1 MRREKNG
8 SVLDSR
14 KKNRFKVIKTVVQF
28 AILLVLGYTL
38 FHVLVDVKHYA
49 EPDRSK
55 WTEDKGF
62 IALSYFGVSRS
73 GTPKLISKTELNKQ
87 LRALKD
93 QGYVTISQQDV
104 LDYYGKGK
112 KLPEKALF
120 LSFEDGRNDS
130 GLFAQPLLE
139 KYNFKATFLS
149 YANKM
154 GNSDRK
160 FLQPKDM
167 KKMMKNGYWELGS
180 NGYRLTYINIFDS
193 EGNFIGVKDE
203 NDLRNKIK
211 IDYYNHYLM
220 DFLRDKD
227 MIPSEDRDA
236 MEERISADY
245 KLMESIYTD
254 KLGFVPN
261 VYMIMHA
268 NALGQGMNRL
278 VADANN
284 TNIKRI
290 FKMHFNRD
298 GVALNDKAADIYD
311 LTRVQ
316 PAAYWYTNHLLMKI
330 RGDTG
335 QEMKFVIGDKKRAAD
350 WETVKGAAEFIENRI
365 ALTSEPSANGLLVLR
380 DSERYG
386 NIELKASLKGNVV
399 GSQAIYA
406 RYDGSKDSFVRVAID
421 NNVLS
426 IEQKKPGQAVEQLL
440 QSELDEVSWKET
452 DLALNKATVYSQLE
466 TSTKDLTEES
476 QYPVNIG
483 NTRKVGLVLRGNK
496 LTVTI
501 DGKAHLQGKEIDASI
516 ASGSVALESRFNEQ
530 NKKDLIYDGVFEDVK
545 INALQQDGET
555 GEQLYSNRF
564 AGMEKLVS
572 ETKRRF
578 NSTIDWMIDSF

>member
-28 AILLVLGYTL
+28 AILLVLGYIL

-55 WTEDKGF
+55 WNEDKGF

-278 VADANN
+278 VTDANN

-335 QEMKFVIGDKKRAAD
+335 QEMKFVLGDKKRAAD

-365 ALTSEPSANGLLVLR
+365 ALTSEPSDNGMLVLK

-386 NIELKASLKGNVV
+386 DIELKASLKGNVV

-406 RYDGSKDSFVRVAID
+406 RYDKSKDSFVRVAID

-426 IEQKKPGQAVEQLL
+426 VEQKKPGQAVELLL

-483 NTRKVGLVLRGNK
+483 NTRKVGLLFRGNK

-501 DGKAHLQGKEIDASI
+501 DGKAHLQGKEIDSSI
-516 ASGSVALESRFNEQ
+516 ASGSVALESRFNDQ

-545 INALQQDGET
+545 INALQQEGET

-572 ETKRRF
+572 QAKRRF

>member
-1 MRREKNG
+1 
-8 SVLDSR
+8 
-14 KKNRFKVIKTVVQF
+14 
-28 AILLVLGYTL
+28 
-38 FHVLVDVKHYA
+38 
-49 EPDRSK
+49 
-55 WTEDKGF
+55 
-62 IALSYFGVSRS
+62 
-73 GTPKLISKTELNKQ
+73 
-87 LRALKD
+87 
-93 QGYVTISQQDV
+93 
-104 LDYYGKGK
+104 
-112 KLPEKALF
+112 
-120 LSFEDGRNDS
+120 
-130 GLFAQPLLE
+130 
-139 KYNFKATFLS
+139 
-149 YANKM
+149 
-154 GNSDRK
+154 
-160 FLQPKDM
+160 
-167 KKMMKNGYWELGS
+167 
-180 NGYRLTYINIFDS
+180 
-193 EGNFIGVKDE
+193 
-203 NDLRNKIK
+203 
-211 IDYYNHYLM
+211 
-220 DFLRDKD
+220 
-227 MIPSEDRDA
+227 
-236 MEERISADY
+236 
-245 KLMESIYTD
+245 
-254 KLGFVPN
+254 
-261 VYMIMHA
+261 
-268 NALGQGMNRL
+268 
-278 VADANN
+278 
-284 TNIKRI
+284 
-290 FKMHFNRD
+290 MHFNRD